1 MSAGHASTAA
11 QETTEDLVGI
21 GFGPANLALAI
32 AIAEHNGERAP
43 DQGFRCAFVERQPEF
58 GWHPGM
64 LLEGATMQV
73 SFLKDLATMRDP
85 GSRFTFLRYL
95 HARDRLA
102 DFINQK
108 SFFPTRVEFHDYLR
122 WCAAAFEGQV
132 AYGRHAVDVRPV
144 ERGGLV
150 EGFEV
155 VTRPVDGGGADRV
168 LRTRDI
174 ALGTGL
180 RPRLPEGVSTG
191 AYVWHNRDLLF
202 RAPELTHRPR
212 RRFTVVGA
220 GQSAAETVDYLYRTF
235 PDAEVCAVFTRYGYS
250 PADDS
255 PFANRIFDP
264 SAVDDFYDAPEDVK
278 RSLLAYHGN
287 TNYSVVDGELIEQ
300 LYRTVYQEKVSG
312 TERLRILNTTSL
324 TGVEEL
330 PDGGARAVLRSLTTG
345 ERFTLDSDAVV
356 LATGYRPRDPR
367 DLLGPL
373 ADECLTDGQ
382 GRLRIDRDHRV
393 VTTDRVRAG
402 IYLQGAGTEHTH
414 GITSSLLSTL
424 AVRSGRIRD
433 SLLTRRAERADQTEQ
448 AEQAEQVERTESTAP
463 VRATGAI
470 PAPARPA
477 PEAAGVAAH
486 SG

>member
-1 MSAGHASTAA
+1 MSAGHASTAQ
-11 QETTEDLVGI
+11 QETTPTQDLVGI

-32 AIAEHNGERAP
+32 AIAEHNGECAP
-43 DQGFRCAFVERQPEF
+43 GQTIASAFVERQGDF
-58 GWHPGM
+58 GWHQGM

-95 HARDRLA
+95 HERGRLA

-122 WCAAAFEGQV
+122 WCAASFTDRV
-132 AYGRHAVDVRPV
+132 SYGREAVAVRPV
-144 ERGGLV
+144 ERDGPVESFDVLSRPADGEGG
-150 EGFEV
+150 
-155 VTRPVDGGGADRV
+155 PDRV
-168 LRTRDI
+168 VRARNVV
-174 ALGTGL
+174 LGTGL
-180 RPRLPEGVSTG
+180 RPRLPQGVTAG
-191 AYVWHNRDLLF
+191 EHVWHNRDLLF
-202 RAPELTHRPR
+202 RAPALKKRPH

-220 GQSAAETVDYLYRTF
+220 GQSAAETADYLHRTF
-235 PDAEVCAVFTRYGYS
+235 PDAEICAVFTRYGYS

-278 RSLLAYHGN
+278 QALLGYHGN
-287 TNYSVVDGELIEQ
+287 TNYSVVDGDLIEQ
-300 LYRTVYQEKVSG
+300 LYRTVYQEKVAG
-312 TERLRILNTTSL
+312 ARRLRILNTCEL

-330 PDGGARAVLRSLTTG
+330 PDGARAVVRSLTTK
-345 ERFTLDSDAVV
+345 ELITLDSDAVV
-356 LATGYRPRDPR
+356 LATGYRPCDPR
-367 DLLGPL
+367 ELLGPL

-393 VTTDRVRAG
+393 RMSDRVRG
-402 IYLQGAGTEHTH
+402 GVYLQGAGTEHTH

-424 AVRSGRIRD
+424 AVRSGEIRD
-433 SLLTRRAERADQTEQ
+433 SLLLRRAGSDELDRLDADL
-448 AEQAEQVERTESTAP
+448 
-463 VRATGAI
+463 G
-470 PAPARPA
+470 
-477 PEAAGVAAH
+477 EAAGSVAAH